1 MSLCQEF
8 YGDDQAETD
17 PSSASD
23 EALMEPQPELEMLT
37 GALSF
42 TVGAHLSIAGA
53 IYESINRAVSL
64 ECDCLQIFSRNP
76 RSWRAKALDEEDA
89 TEFRRRRQ
97 TAGLNPVVVHV
108 PYLINLCSSEPG
120 LYERSV
126 SEFTADLGR
135 AARIGADYFV
145 SHVGSHKGAGQAAGL
160 NQIASALHTILSDD
174 PRTVLVLLENTS
186 GSANSLGHRFEQLG
200 DIIAAADRPGR
211 LGLCLDTAHAFQAGY
226 DVSSPD
232 GLDRTLDEL
241 DRRVG
246 LERLKII
253 HANDSKTR
261 LGSHHD
267 RHEHIG
273 RGYIGLEGFRTI
285 VNHPLLRSLPFILE
299 TPIDAS
305 GGTARDLRV
314 LRSLRSTL
322 PGEDPR

>member
-1 MSLCQEF
+1 MSLWTEF
-8 YGDDQAETD
+8 YGDDQAERD
-17 PSSASD
+17 SSSASG
-23 EALMEPQPELEMLT
+23 EALLEPQAEPEMLA
-37 GALSF
+37 GASSF

-53 IYESINRAVSL
+53 IWESIGRAISL

-76 RSWRAKALDEEDA
+76 RSWRAKALSDEDA
-89 TEFRRRRQ
+89 AQFRRRRQ
-97 TAGLNPVVVHV
+97 SAGLDPVVVHV
-108 PYLINLCSSEPG
+108 PYLINLCSSDPD

-126 SEFTADLGR
+126 NEFVADLGR

-145 SHVGSHKGAGQAAGL
+145 SHVGSHKGAGRAAGL
-160 NQIASALHTILSDD
+160 HQIASALQTILADA
-174 PRTVLVLLENTS
+174 PRTVSVLLENTS
-186 GSANSLGHRFEQLG
+186 GSANSLGHSFEQLE

-211 LGLCLDTAHAFQAGY
+211 LGLCLDTAHAYQAGY
-226 DVSSPD
+226 DVSSPGD
-232 GLDRTLDEL
+232 LDRTLDEL
-241 DRRVG
+241 DRCVG

-273 RGYIGLEGFRTI
+273 RGYIGLDGFRTI
-285 VNHPLLRSLPFILE
+285 VNHPLLRNLPFILE

-322 PGEDPR
+322 PGENLR